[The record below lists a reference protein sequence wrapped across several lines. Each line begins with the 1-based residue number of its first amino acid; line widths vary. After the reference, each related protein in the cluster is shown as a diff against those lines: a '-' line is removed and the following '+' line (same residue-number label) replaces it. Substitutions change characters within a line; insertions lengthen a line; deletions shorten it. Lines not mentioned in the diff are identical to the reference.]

1 MFFSWD
7 RSTVIISILAGT
19 LFLGFGVFPGTASSA
34 STNDRLNDIEQQLF
48 EIRQIR
54 ENLAEQTAAV
64 GRLQEEMAQLRGTL
78 EELRYQLQRG
88 NPSGSLP
95 SNIEARLARIEATLG
110 LSPLPGSGTAS
121 GGPVTTLGGGQAPA
135 GTLPTGPRATTPM
148 APLTEEGAFNQAKN
162 LYKQGKMEEARA
174 MFLKFVSDFPAS
186 NNVPSA
192 KFWVGETFYYQKR
205 FEESVLE
212 YQRVIQDHP
221 KSHKVP
227 AAMLKQAFAFAEIKD
242 GTSARVILKR
252 LIKTYPKTQ
261 QAVIAKKKLAL
272 IKNK

>member
-1 MFFSWD
+1 MLFCRI
-7 RSTVIISILAGT
+7 RSTVFLPVLAGI
-19 LFLGFGVFPGTASSA
+19 LLLGSGFFPGTAWTA
-34 STNDRLNDIEQQLF
+34 STDDRLKAIEQQLF
-48 EIRQIR
+48 EIRSIR

-64 GRLQEEMAQLRGTL
+64 GRLQEEMAQLRGAL
-78 EELRYQLQRG
+78 EELRHQIQGGGSSSALPG
-88 NPSGSLP
+88 NIAS
-95 SNIEARLARIEATLG
+95 RLARIESALG
-110 LSPLPGSGTAS
+110 LSPLPGSGNAAGVGSTVGSGSSPTATLPS
-121 GGPVTTLGGGQAPA
+121 SPQTTLP
-135 GTLPTGPRATTPM
+135 L
-148 APLTEEGAFNQAKN
+148 APLTEDGAFNQAKN

-174 MFLKFVSDFPAS
+174 MFQKFVTDFPAS
-186 NNVPSA
+186 NKVPSA

-242 GTSARVILKR
+242 STSARVILKR
-252 LIKTYPKTQ
+252 LIKSYPKTQ

-272 IKNK
+272 IK

>member
-1 MFFSWD
+1 MFLY
-7 RSTVIISILAGT
+7 RNKLLVLLPVLAGM
-19 LFLGFGVFPGTASSA
+19 LILSLSLAPGTAPAA
-34 STNDRLNDIEQQLF
+34 STDERLKEIERQLF
-48 EIRQIR
+48 EIRLIR

-64 GRLQEEMAQLRGTL
+64 GRLQEEMAELRGAV
-78 EELRYQLQRG
+78 EELRHRLEGGGQAGY
-88 NPSGSLP
+88 LP
-95 SNIEARLARIEATLG
+95 RDIESRLARIEASLG
-110 LSPLPGSGTAS
+110 LSPLA
-121 GGPVTTLGGGQAPA
+121 GGGAGTGPSPT
-135 GTLPTGPRATTPM
+135 GTLPQGTQTTAPATTLPA
-148 APLTEEGAFNQAKN
+148 APLTEEGTFTQAKN
-162 LYKQGKMEEARA
+162 LYKQGKMEEARE
-174 MFLKFVSDFPAS
+174 MFQRFISDFPAS
-186 NNVPSA
+186 DKVPSA

-242 GTSARVILKR
+242 STSARVILKR

-272 IKNK
+272 IK